1 MFDAFRRAFL
11 YFFDKGEEIVNKAT
25 KRQLE
30 CDTEDDDISPKYRR
44 IGSPR
49 FHHTP
54 INSLDFLVP
63 VEVRMKRAN
72 RTLQNELS
80 LIRGRGA
87 EISSRKAS
95 KENISVQDEDECIVV
110 SDEDNDWVPASPIP
124 KGISRLKLNQKPV
137 QGVSSDI
144 NNSSIDGVKDD
155 DIEVVKTVKTDKLK
169 DDCPLHFSTPREG
182 LSIINKR
189 FFPSVRREPS
199 IQFRHQHPLKMKESH
214 SHSSKPKKRSAL
226 DESIRLDEKMQYSQL
241 LKQQCSASPYY
252 FWARPESSPRKT
264 NDKITNNG
272 SSKSKSVVDVID
284 LTEDGTEPAKA
295 SEDKQR
301 DDRKPG
307 NEDLEIIEEKTS
319 QLKKEN
325 YGKLLN
331 PFKSH
336 IFCTKWL
343 SAESELFDYVTKERE
358 RRAEEQRIKAELCH
372 KRNKKLYADILEER
386 IRNHM
391 RITEAILEDEVVI
404 EEEEEEAALPKLTPE
419 IERRVASAL
428 RPEPQSEVL
437 VEAFSLKIT
446 RHDICTLAGTN
457 WLNDEVINFYMNL
470 LIERGKKNKY
480 QPVYAFNTFF
490 YPRLQSSGFSAVKR
504 WTRKVDL
511 FANDIIIIP
520 VHLGVHWCM
529 AAINFKKKTICYYD
543 SMGGNNDVCLQLLWN
558 YLGSE
563 KMDKKQQQF
572 NYDGWKTENVKRIPQ
587 QMNGSDCGVFSCTYA
602 EFICRNAAFRFSQKD
617 MPYFR
622 RKMVYEILSKELMM

>member
-1 MFDAFRRAFL
+1 MFDAFRRAFSF
-11 YFFDKGEEIVNKAT
+11 FFDKGEELVNKAT

-30 CDTEDDDISPKYRR
+30 CDTEEDVISPKYRK
-44 IGSPR
+44 IGPPIY
-49 FHHTP
+49 HHTP
-54 INSLDFLVP
+54 LTSLDFLIP
-63 VEVRMKRAN
+63 AELRMKN
-72 RTLQNELS
+72 SSRTLQNELA

-87 EISSRKAS
+87 EMSSRKAS
-95 KENISVQDEDECIVV
+95 KENISVQGDDKECIVV
-110 SDEDNDWVPASPIP
+110 SDEDNDWVPATPFP
-124 KGISRLKLNQKPV
+124 KAFSRLKLKQKSV
-137 QGVSSDI
+137 QSISSDT
-144 NNSSIDGVKDD
+144 NNSTVDGVKDD
-155 DIEVVKTVKTDKLK
+155 DIEVLKTVKLK

-182 LSIINKR
+182 LSIVKKR
-189 FFPSVRREPS
+189 FFPSVGREPS
-199 IQFRHQHPLKMKESH
+199 IQFRQQQAAKMKESRT
-214 SHSSKPKKRSAL
+214 HSSKPKKRSAL
-226 DESIRLDEKMQYSQL
+226 DESIRLDEKIQYSQL
-241 LKQQCSASPYY
+241 LRQQCTASPFYIGNR
-252 FWARPESSPRKT
+252 FESSPGKN
-264 NDKITNNG
+264 NDKITNEG
-272 SSKSKSVVDVID
+272 LSKSKSVVHVID
-284 LTEDGTEPAKA
+284 LTEDGTEIEK
-295 SEDKQR
+295 ENKDGQTDNK
-301 DDRKPG
+301 KPSD
-307 NEDLEIIEEKTS
+307 EELEIIEEKTP
-319 QLKKEN
+319 QPKN
-325 YGKLLN
+325 YGKLIN
-331 PFKSH
+331 PFKSQLS
-336 IFCTKWL
+336 CTNCI
-343 SAESELFDYVTKERE
+343 SAEIEVFDYITKEHA
-358 RRAEEQRIKAELCH
+358 RRAEEQRIKAELWS
-372 KRNKKLYADILEER
+372 KRNKRLYEQILAER

-391 RITEAILEDEVVI
+391 KITEAILEDEVVI
-404 EEEEEEAALPKLTPE
+404 EEEEEEVALPKLTPE

-529 AAINFKKKTICYYD
+529 SAINFKKKTICYYD

-563 KMDKKQQQF
+563 KMDKKKQPF
-572 NYDGWKTENVKRIPQ
+572 DYDGWKTENVKRIPQ

>member
-11 YFFDKGEEIVNKAT
+11 YFFDRGEELVNRAT

-30 CDTEDDDISPKYRR
+30 CDTDEDVISPKFRK

-54 INSLDFLVP
+54 LTSLDFLVP
-63 VEVRMKRAN
+63 AEVRMKRAS

-87 EISSRKAS
+87 EMSARKAS
-95 KENISVQDEDECIVV
+95 KENISSQDDDDECIVV
-110 SDEDNDWVPASPIP
+110 SDEENDWVPASPIP
-124 KGISRLKLNQKPV
+124 KAISRLKLKQKPV
-137 QGVSSDI
+137 QGISSDA
-144 NNSSIDGVKDD
+144 NNSSADVKKDD
-155 DIEVVKTVKTDKLK
+155 DIEVLKTVKSKN
-169 DDCPLHFSTPREG
+169 DCPLHFSTPREG

-189 FFPSVRREPS
+189 FFPSVRREAS
-199 IQFRHQHPLKMKESH
+199 IQFRQHPVKMKESRN
-214 SHSSKPKKRSAL
+214 SKPKKRSAL

-241 LKQQCSASPYY
+241 LKQQCSSSPY
-252 FWARPESSPRKT
+252 FFGSCAESSPRKT
-264 NDKITNNG
+264 ASDKMKNEG
-272 SSKSKSVVDVID
+272 LSKSKSVVDIID
-284 LTEDGTEPAKA
+284 LTEDGTEGEKTSKDRDTDAK
-295 SEDKQR
+295 KL
-301 DDRKPG
+301 G

-319 QLKKEN
+319 QSKKES
-325 YGKLLN
+325 YGKVFN
-331 PFKSH
+331 PFKSQL
-336 IFCTKWL
+336 FCTNWI
-343 SAESELFDYVTKERE
+343 SAESELFDYVAKERE
-358 RRAEEQRIKAELCH
+358 RRAEEERIKAELYR
-372 KRNKKLYADILEER
+372 KRNKQLYADILEER

-391 RITEAILEDEVVI
+391 KITEAILEDEVIV

-490 YPRLQSSGFSAVKR
+490 YPRLQSSGYSAVKR
-504 WTRKVDL
+504 WTRKVDV

-529 AAINFKKKTICYYD
+529 AAINFKKKMICYYD

-563 KMDKKQQQF
+563 KMDKKQQKF
-572 NYDGWKTENVKRIPQ
+572 DYDGWKTENVKRIPQ